1 MLADLAVAER
11 PGREPL
17 DGGARILRRE
27 QWGPADEPWRKRPFP
42 ADARGGTP
50 APAERKLPDG

>member
-27 QWGPADEPWRKRPFP
+27 QWGPADEPWRKRPLP
-42 ADARGGTP
+42 GKRARRNAGARRTK
-50 APAERKLPDG
+50 AT